1 MIRLTQ
7 LKNNGGI
14 KFRRRTRRTL
24 VILVAALGALAWII
38 AVSLLRHLGGS
49 ATTETAVKTSSTP
62 VTRSRDSTAS
72 TNANTGRSS
81 PMFVKGNIAQGEN
94 SISLPHLY
102 PMHRHL
108 PANRSAVVEAI
119 QEKQMRRQE
128 HCWATAPHSPLFPSP
143 SIVGASLLRPLHV
156 ETADAMLQQEYFF
169 ARQKP
174 TGSVSTGTF
183 YSGYDTPPTAANG
196 TAFPWWVSKKSHHHL
211 PCTAEVQKRLHEYQ
225 NEAPCGGRRFLLSG
239 IKEGGHGLGSSL
251 IVISF
256 DFLGALRLGRTL
268 LIVAPKSDEKWQFV
282 ARGCLRA
289 GRRSLDCFYLPPSRC
304 KLPGGSVRVV
314 RRGRDAASIS
324 SRVIRKYSVDIP
336 GLDRNTIPSDEAF
349 FGPGHQQW
357 ACFSRY
363 QKWVKNPANMAVY
376 GTFEKGIDARLSFML
391 AQVFTYLTRAPQPWF
406 QAMIEYHLSPLGL
419 IAPHMVRVDSTPRN
433 RCIVYVQDRG
443 EVAKMR
449 EYYNVFGCHTVGLSI
464 YRDYVAAISTSS
476 ESAPSQNSC
485 RVFVSGGTPRQSFLW
500 LKKEFE
506 DDSYE
511 VLSTWNLS
519 TLKAGS
525 ESTRWGASSPA
536 SSWVDLYAG
545 VASTNWI
552 CAVQSNWCRMINFLR
567 LTHGRVDCGFIDI
580 GVLMLTSVEAREK
593 YCVVSDFPTK
603 PFSNVI
609 RR

>member
-7 LKNNGGI
+7 LKNNGRI
-14 KFRRRTRRTL
+14 KFFRRTWRSS

-38 AVSLLRHLGGS
+38 AASLLLQLGGS
-49 ATTETAVKTSSTP
+49 ATTETAVKTSSAP
-62 VTRSRDSTAS
+62 VTWSRVPTAS
-72 TNANTGRSS
+72 INANTGRSS
-81 PMFVKGNIAQGEN
+81 TIFVKGNIARGAT
-94 SISLPHLY
+94 SITLPYLY
-102 PMHRHL
+102 PMHRHI
-108 PANRSAVVEAI
+108 PANRSAVVEAF
-119 QEKQMRRQE
+119 QEKQMRRQA

-143 SIVGASLLRPLHV
+143 PIDGATLLRPLHV
-156 ETADAMLQQEYFF
+156 AKADAMLQQEYFF

-174 TGSVSTGTF
+174 RGSVSAGTF
-183 YSGYDTPPTAANG
+183 YSGYDTPPTAVNG
-196 TAFPWWVSKKSHHHL
+196 TAFPWWVSKKSQHHL

-225 NEAPCGGRRFLLSG
+225 NEAPCGARRFLLSE

-251 IVISF
+251 IVSSF
-256 DFLGALRLGRTL
+256 DFLGALRLGRTF
-268 LIVAPKSDEKWQFV
+268 LIAAPKSDKKWQFV
-282 ARGCLRA
+282 ARGCLRD

-304 KLPGGSVRVV
+304 KLPDGPVHVV

-324 SRVIRKYSVDIP
+324 SRVIRKYSIDIP
-336 GLDRNTIPSDEAF
+336 GLGRNTIPSDEAF
-349 FGPGHQQW
+349 FGPGHQRW
-357 ACFSRY
+357 ACYSQY

-376 GTFEKGIDARLSFML
+376 GTFEKGIDTRLSFML
-391 AQVFTYLTRAPQPWF
+391 AQVFTYITRAPQPWF
-406 QAMIEYHLSPLGL
+406 QAMIQYHLSPLGL
-419 IAPHMVRVDSTPRN
+419 ITPQMVRVDSNPRN

-449 EYYNVFGCHTVGLSI
+449 EYYNVFGCHTVGLSL

-476 ESAPSQNSC
+476 ESTPSQNSC
-485 RVFVSGGTPRQSFLW
+485 RVFVSGGTPRRSFLW

-506 DDSYE
+506 DESYE

-525 ESTRWGASSPA
+525 ESARWGASSPA

-552 CAVQSNWCRMINFLR
+552 CVVQSNWCRMINFLR

-580 GVLMLTSVEAREK
+580 GVLMLTSIEAREK